1 MLEIY
6 KDQVIR
12 MMGGK
17 DNPMAKMMLNCVKC
31 IVACMKKCIQWINK
45 NAYIYITIKDTNF
58 CAAVCGGLKVV
69 WDNWAEVAF
78 AAICGGVFSLL
89 GKIAITLSGPA
100 VA

>member
-31 IVACMKKCIQWINK
+31 IVACMKKCIEWINK
-45 NAYIYITIKDTNF
+45 NAYI
-58 CAAVCGGLKVV
+58 
-69 WDNWAEVAF
+69 
-78 AAICGGVFSLL
+78 
-89 GKIAITLSGPA
+89 
-100 VA
+100 